1 MAILNVRAR
10 RTTGDDW
17 ELYLALFWAI
27 LKLIIDFLE
36 VFSFLVKYQPEK
48 KFFSYTLSQPNFHSF
63 HRPWTSCNLPIIF
76 FSYKQVRESQY
87 IWEFALVQNQ
97 QRQKPLR
104 FLENQTENASWQY
117 SKKLNISI
125 TTGTAMILYTE
136 QDQPEQGSEFH

>member
-17 ELYLALFWAI
+17 ELYHCFGQFFHYWLI
-27 LKLIIDFLE
+27 LRRNF
-36 VFSFLVKYQPEK
+36 FLVKYQPER
-48 KFFSYTLSQPNFHSF
+48 KFLRNTLYQPNFHSF
-63 HRPWTSCNLPIIF
+63 HSPRTSCNLPIIF

-87 IWEFALVQNQ
+87 IWEYALDQNQ
-97 QRQKPLR
+97 QRQKPSR